1 MQPKKH
7 STAYLERI
15 ESAPTISEESLQ
27 IAFFEYVRIKAI
39 SDPRYEL
46 IFSIPNQRA
55 GKIAGYRMK
64 LAGQKKGASDI
75 FIAVPSKNY
84 HGFFLELKTLR
95 GKASPEQIDFIKAT
109 TAQGYYALILATDS
123 LQEII
128 DTVEAYLNVP

>member
-1 MQPKKH
+1 MQHKRH
-7 STAYLERI
+7 STAYLEKI
-15 ESAPTISEESLQ
+15 ESAPRVSEEALQ

-39 SDPRYEL
+39 TDPRYDL

-84 HGFFLELKTLR
+84 HGFFLELKTSR
-95 GKASPEQIDFIKAT
+95 GKASPEQIEFIKAT

-128 DTVEAYLNVP
+128 DTVEAYLSA